1 MTPCPVNS
9 DCKDT
14 EGHFECHCKFGY
26 YDKND
31 VYDPSRPTNIQ
42 CVFGEPPF
50 SVSDLK
56 AIDDYYVDI
65 CDFGVITINFTFNE
79 RFDRT
84 VPSLCVTVYS
94 SDEEAH
100 TRPSIIENAK
110 PSINYGVAL
119 HAEFTDEAFQAKER
133 PYINVCPCDIDPVE
147 CKKSNIFI
155 DIIDD
160 ECHGEAAMAAME
172 AATESDYSK
181 RLDYVQTKMKFMFDN
196 EESMAETSEML
207 VQNCYSRLK
216 HAGIVSCKEKFNV

>member
-1 MTPCPVNS
+1 MIS
-9 DCKDT
+9 
-14 EGHFECHCKFGY
+14 
-26 YDKND
+26 
-31 VYDPSRPTNIQ
+31 
-42 CVFGEPPF
+42 
-50 SVSDLK
+50 
-56 AIDDYYVDI
+56 
-65 CDFGVITINFTFNE
+65 TI
-79 RFDRT
+79 
-84 VPSLCVTVYS
+84 L
-94 SDEEAH
+94 
-100 TRPSIIENAK
+100 NAK
-110 PSINYGVAL
+110 PSKNYGVAL

-147 CKKSNIFI
+147 CKRSNIFI

-216 HAGIVSCKEKFNV
+216 HAGIVSCKEKFTDIKTELNPSTCEEKITFFLSVFLKTHISSERYFWSTGKSVRNTTYFRTLTLL